1 MKNVMSL
8 AASLAIVAQ
17 AWVASAASAD
27 TLKDRIASAIAAR
40 VPAPGRYKITFAEQE
55 DGMQQQGEA
64 HASWKIAELSFNPG
78 NQTFRATLTTR
89 NQLGNQEQATVTGS
103 ALPVMDVPALA
114 HDIVAGETVSSSS
127 LTTTEVPAA
136 RMSAS
141 MITSAETLVGQVAR
155 RNMRASTPLFAFD
168 FAKPILVKKGDL
180 VTMSIDIPGIQLS
193 AQGQAMANAGKGDVI
208 SIMNTTS
215 RRMVEARV
223 TGSGTAVISPASQTL
238 ATR

>member
-8 AASLAIVAQ
+8 AASLAIATQ
-17 AWVASAASAD
+17 AWVASAAGTD
-27 TLKDRIASAIAAR
+27 TLQDRIASAIAAR
-40 VPAPGRYKITFAEQE
+40 VPAAGRYKVTFAEQE
-55 DGMQQQGEA
+55 NGMQWQGEA
-64 HASWKIAELSFNPG
+64 KSIWKIEELSFNPG
-78 NQTFRATLTTR
+78 NQTFRATLTSR
-89 NQLGNQEQATVTGS
+89 NPLGNQENVIVAGS
-103 ALPVMDVPALA
+103 ALPVIDVPALA

-141 MITSAETLVGQVAR
+141 MITSADTLVGQVAR

-223 TGSGTAVISPASQTL
+223 TGAGTAVISPASQTL

>member
-40 VPAPGRYKITFAEQE
+40 VPAAGRYKVTFAEQE
-55 DGMQQQGEA
+55 NGMPWQGEA
-64 HASWKIAELSFNPG
+64 QAVWKIAELSFNPG
-78 NQTFRATLTTR
+78 NQTFRATLTSR
-89 NQLGNQEQATVTGS
+89 NQLGNQESTVVAGS
-103 ALPVMDVPALA
+103 ALPVIDVPALA
-114 HDIVAGETVSSSS
+114 HDIVAGEAVAASS
-127 LTTTEVPAA
+127 LTTTEVPAG

-141 MITSAETLVGQVAR
+141 MITSADTLVGQVAR
-155 RNMRASTPLFAFD
+155 RNMRASTALFAFD
-168 FAKPILVKKGDL
+168 FAKPIVVKKGDL

-215 RRMVEARV
+215 RRLVEARV
-223 TGSGTAVISPASQTL
+223 TGAGTAVISPASQTL